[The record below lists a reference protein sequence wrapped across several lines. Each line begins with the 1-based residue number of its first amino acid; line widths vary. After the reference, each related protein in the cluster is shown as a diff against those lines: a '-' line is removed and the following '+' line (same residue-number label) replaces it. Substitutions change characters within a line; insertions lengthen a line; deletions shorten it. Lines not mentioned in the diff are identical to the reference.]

1 MINGTSSAHC
11 TLDILFKDKVSMQV
25 VQLVQA
31 SLPCHGLAAPEAIK
45 LQVHHVSAKICLE
58 RRAAEQ
64 VASHCLGMMTQQQA
78 LHPERFAP

>member
-1 MINGTSSAHC
+1 M
-11 TLDILFKDKVSMQV
+11 LLREKVSMQV

-31 SLPCHGLAAPEAIK
+31 SLPCHGLAAPEAMVIK

-64 VASHCLGMMTQQQA
+64 VAS
-78 LHPERFAP
+78 R